1 MHRCRIFFLSA
12 LLTVLLSPR
21 MCFPADGVSD
31 GERWLKWNDEARVAY
46 IDGYLWGLEGGYYEA
61 CRVAEKMWVTRPTG
75 LPGEKCVEKMPKYS
89 KSSNH
94 YAELITDYYRSYPGD
109 RGVLVRRLLQGLTD
123 DHTET
128 LQQLHEE
135 FSHGGRTVNPN

>member
-1 MHRCRIFFLSA
+1 MLRRGKN
-12 LLTVLLSPR
+12 V
-21 MCFPADGVSD
+21 G
-31 GERWLKWNDEARVAY
+31 DEANRTARRE
-46 IDGYLWGLEGGYYEA
+46 L
-61 CRVAEKMWVTRPTG
+61 CRENAKV
-75 LPGEKCVEKMPKYS
+75 L

-94 YAELITDYYRSYPGD
+94 YAELITDYYRLIEGI
-109 RGVLVRRLLQGLTD
+109 GAVLVRRLLQGLTD